1 MLFYQVWCSE
11 YGCDQDLHKEL
22 SNHYVK
28 MTNLD
33 GWLQQFDYRAT
44 QSNTV
49 TILQGI
55 LDALKLT
62 VSKTTRDVEGI
73 GNDLNV
79 IKRFF

>member
-1 MLFYQVWCSE
+1 
-11 YGCDQDLHKEL
+11 
-22 SNHYVK
+22 

-33 GWLQQFDYRAT
+33 GWLQQFDYRAS